1 MRRQWFTFVRL
12 SNSYMPKSRSG
23 FLTITFTTAAFRTEA
38 AYGCLKPAPTSRL
51 RRAYLHLKYS
61 IVLSKQALS
70 WHKLPTS
77 PRDDAVIFSYGDVAN
92 SDRDSHPA
100 NGTPSRAYI
109 PRLGRGDS
117 KGLTERYG
125 QCVLVLYRRI
135 ISQ

>member
-70 WHKLPTS
+70 WHKLPAPVCGMGRRRGRNGAVDLLTHKSEIWATVAFWRHLPLQGEGGDGDRSEEHTS
-77 PRDDAVIFSYGDVAN
+77 E
-92 SDRDSHPA
+92 
-100 NGTPSRAYI
+100 
-109 PRLGRGDS
+109 L
-117 KGLTERYG
+117 
-125 QCVLVLYRRI
+125 Q
-135 ISQ
+135 

>member
-70 WHKLPTS
+70 WHKLPS
-77 PRDDAVIFSYGDVAN
+77 PTGTPRVLPSGRGRRGTDAVAFLN
-92 SDRDSHPA
+92 P
-100 NGTPSRAYI
+100 
-109 PRLGRGDS
+109 
-117 KGLTERYG
+117 
-125 QCVLVLYRRI
+125 
-135 ISQ
+135 